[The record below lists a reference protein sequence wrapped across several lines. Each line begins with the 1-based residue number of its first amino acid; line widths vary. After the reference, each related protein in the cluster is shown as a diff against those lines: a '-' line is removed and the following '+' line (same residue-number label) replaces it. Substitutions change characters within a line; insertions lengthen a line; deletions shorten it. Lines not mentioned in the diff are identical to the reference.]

1 MCLFMCRRREKI
13 MEGITMLDP
22 KKVRLGICP
31 IGWSNDDMWDLGDEN
46 TFQQCIS
53 EMKLAGFDGCEV
65 GHKYPED
72 KTVLKHML
80 DVRNMTI
87 ASKWFSSFLVDKPY
101 EEVEA
106 EFVKELEYLSYV
118 GATAINV
125 SEQSGSIQGQLDTP
139 VLDDKK
145 RVLTDEEWDR
155 FTTGLNKL
163 GKLSMEK
170 YGIRT
175 CFHHH
180 MGTVCQT
187 VEETTR
193 LMENTDPK
201 YVFLCFDTG
210 HFTFAGEDPVKMLE
224 KFADRVGH
232 VHLKNM
238 RMPLVEK
245 ARAEHWSFLDAVR
258 AGAFTVPGD
267 PDGCVEFDKV
277 FDLLDKAGYTG
288 WIMVEA
294 EQDPAKAN
302 PFEYAKMGREYI
314 TKHTGLGGEVVLK

>member
-1 MCLFMCRRREKI
+1 
-13 MEGITMLDP
+13 MLDP

-106 EFVKELEYLSYV
+106 EFIKELDYLSYV

-210 HFTFAGEDPVKMLE
+210 HHVYGGGEPISFYKKWAKRIPYIHFKDCDLAVKAKMDE
-224 KFADRVGH
+224 NK
-232 VHLKNM
+232 
-238 RMPLVEK
+238 
-245 ARAEHWSFLDAVR
+245 WSFAKAV
-258 AGAFTVPGD
+258 TED
-267 PDGCVEFDKV
+267 
-277 FDLLDKAGYTG
+277 
-288 WIMVEA
+288 IMVEPGKGSIDFTA
-294 EQDPAKAN
+294 MHKALDECGYDGWCVVEQDLFPVKSFDVPLEKATI
-302 PFEYAKMGREYI
+302 GRENLR
-314 TKHTGLGGEVVLK
+314 KAGF

>member
-1 MCLFMCRRREKI
+1 
-13 MEGITMLDP
+13 MLDP

-80 DVRNMTI
+80 DARNLTI

-106 EFVKELEYLSYV
+106 EFIKELDYLSYV

-139 VLDDKK
+139 ILDDKK

-155 FTTGLNKL
+155 FITGLNKL
-163 GKLSMEK
+163 GKIAADRGFKL
-170 YGIRT
+170 

-180 MGTVCQT
+180 MATVVQT
-187 VEETTR
+187 FEETKR
-193 LMENTDPK
+193 LMDNTDPR
-201 YVFLCFDTG
+201 YVYLCFDTG
-210 HFTFAGEDPVKMLE
+210 HFTFSKEDAVKAAKE
-224 KFADRVGH
+224 FGPRIGH
-232 VHLKNM
+232 VHLKDIRPDM
-238 RMPLVEK
+238 MEK
-245 ARAEHWSFLDAVR
+245 AYAEGFKFRKAVLE
-258 AGAFTVPGD
+258 GCFTIPG
-267 PDGCVEFDKV
+267 DGCVDYPGV
-277 FDLLDKAGYTG
+277 FKALHDAHYEG
-288 WIMVEA
+288 WFIVEA

-302 PFEYAKMGREYI
+302 PLEYAKMAREYI
-314 TKHTGLGGEVVLK
+314 KKTAGI

>member
-1 MCLFMCRRREKI
+1 
-13 MEGITMLDP
+13 MLDP

-72 KTVLKHML
+72 KEVLKHML

-106 EFVKELEYLSYV
+106 EFIKELDYLSYV

-125 SEQSGSIQGQLDTP
+125 SEQSGSIQGKLDTA
-139 VLDDKK
+139 VLDMENK

-210 HFTFAGEDPVKMLE
+210 HFTFW
-224 KFADRVGH
+224 
-232 VHLKNM
+232 
-238 RMPLVEK
+238 
-245 ARAEHWSFLDAVR
+245 ARIRSRCSRSSLTVSAT
-258 AGAFTVPGD
+258 FT
-267 PDGCVEFDKV
+267 
-277 FDLLDKAGYTG
+277 
-288 WIMVEA
+288 
-294 EQDPAKAN
+294 
-302 PFEYAKMGREYI
+302 
-314 TKHTGLGGEVVLK
+314 

>member
-118 GATAINV
+118 GSTAINV

-180 MGTVCQT
+180 MGTVVQT
-187 VEETTR
+187 SEETDR
-193 LMENTDPK
+193 MMANTDPR
-201 YVFLCFDTG
+201 YVFLCYDTG
-210 HFTFAGEDPVKMLE
+210 HFTFAGEDPLAML
-224 KFADRVGH
+224 KKYVDRVGH
-232 VHLKNM
+232 VHLKDM
-238 RMPLVEK
+238 RLPVVEE
-245 ARAEHWSFLDAVR
+245 ARKNDWSFLQAVR
-258 AGAFTVPGD
+258 NGAFTVPGD
-267 PDGCVEFDKV
+267 GDVDFDPVFKV
-277 FDLLDKAGYTG
+277 LADAGYQG
-288 WIMVEA
+288 WLLVEA

-302 PFEYAKMGREYI
+302 PLEYAMKARKYIRE
-314 TKHTGLGGEVVLK
+314 HTGL